1 MAHKVVISG
10 SADKTRWQLMQ
21 GCSLSPSLIN
31 YFLDGILECISDDS
45 LRAPAIGRM
54 RIAEL
59 PVQMT

>member
-1 MAHKVVISG
+1 
-10 SADKTRWQLMQ
+10 MQ

-31 YFLDGILECISDDS
+31 YFLDGILECINDDS

-54 RIAEL
+54 RIAGL